1 MQTTRNVTFLIFP
14 AEDAP
19 GQWIGVCQD
28 FDMWTFGGSVA
39 ATARLLRDAVLTTL
53 DAAPV
58 EALRPVD
65 PERWRRL
72 LEGGGSRLTTERI
85 GVTVA

>member
-1 MQTTRNVTFLIFP
+1 MQTTCNVTFLIFP

-19 GQWIGVCQD
+19 GQWIGVCLD
-28 FDMWTFGGSVA
+28 FDVWTFGGSVA
-39 ATARLLRDAVLTTL
+39 ATTLLLRDAVLTTL
-53 DAAPV
+53 DAAPI

-72 LEGGGSRLTTERI
+72 LEGGGSSLTRERI
-85 GVTVA
+85 NIKMT